1 VDGDTK
7 RELATANWQESYGE
21 GVIMYFY
28 DISKITYARLV
39 DTTKYQ
45 KPYRGSNNAY
55 PLGDRRYSARH
66 FRAMDDGTFDIWY
79 MHRGCLDD
87 VISGKEISEYYK
99 SCKPLA
105 KLYPDNTLEFTET
118 RGYHQGERAMLSE
131 LIGYGTMYQVKS
143 KGGTIW
149 TCIDGTYPVFQGL
162 RISLDT
168 YKPVTEFTVV
178 QPVLNRKK
186 SNAIMKSYKEFLD
199 VFPVYIKAMDSR
211 AAIEVIKDLHDQSD
225 KFNGAKFNNQTLK
238 ETADKKHYV
247 DAAFI
252 NYLLQYHWI
261 RNNFKYQLGENGSG
275 EARMPRDW
283 QEDIMKTVERHFR
296 KAVLGEIDEAF
307 DWVTLPKGKLCASPW
322 DHKIVSPTGEE
333 FKQM

>member
-1 VDGDTK
+1 MSFHDIYK
-7 RELATANWQESYGE
+7 INYESLANKVKNS
-21 GVIMYFY
+21 
-28 DISKITYARLV
+28 
-39 DTTKYQ
+39 
-45 KPYRGSNNAY
+45 KPYRNSGNAY
-55 PLGDRRYSARH
+55 PLGYREYSARH
-66 FRAMDDGTFDIWY
+66 FRALDDGSFSIWY
-79 MHRGCLDD
+79 LHREFSDKIQVGGVTEGWWRD
-87 VISGKEISEYYK
+87 K
-99 SCKPLA
+99 KPLGIVR
-105 KLYPDNTLEFTET
+105 PDNSFEFTTEN
-118 RGYHQGERAMLSE
+118 GLHQGENTLLSE
-131 LIGYGTMYQVKS
+131 LLDVYIHQVKD
-143 KGGTIW
+143 KGGAVMSTG
-149 TCIDGTYPVFQGL
+149 DGEYPIFTGL
-162 RISLDT
+162 RFDIGT
-168 YKPVTEFTVV
+168 KKPLTQFTVV
-178 QPVLNRKK
+178 QPTLNRKR
-186 SNAIMKSYKEFLD
+186 SNAIMKSYKEFFD
-199 VFPVYIKAMDSR
+199 VFPVYIKAMDNR

-252 NYLLQYHWI
+252 TFLLQYHWI

-307 DWVTLPKGKLCASPW
+307 DWVELPKGKLCASSW